1 MSNNKPIN
9 VEVTLEQ
16 AGGNFARML
25 KRFTKKVKKMKIL
38 EEARE
43 RMYYE
48 KPSKKRKRKKEK
60 SRQVA
65 KKSEAARREKSR
77 IKYK

>member
-1 MSNNKPIN
+1 MSVN

-16 AGGNFARML
+16 AGGNFTRML
-25 KRFTKKVKKMKIL
+25 KKFTKKVKKMKIL
-38 EEARE
+38 EEARA
-43 RMYYE
+43 RMHYE

-60 SRQVA
+60 SLRHTR
-65 KKSEAARREKSR
+65 KSEADRREKAR

>member
-1 MSNNKPIN
+1 MSRNKPIN

-16 AGGNFARML
+16 ADGNFTRML
-25 KRFTKKVKKMKIL
+25 KKFTKKVKKMKIL
-38 EEARE
+38 EEIRE

-65 KKSEAARREKSR
+65 KKSEADRREKSR